1 MKSKGL
7 VSAALTLTLLAGSSI
22 YTSASS
28 SNLNVSKPAQHEVKI
43 NNEDSV
49 AQPYWKVKA
58 AYSVAKAGWKAGTS
72 SADKVGTFLFGF
84 SAERDKADVSAKKKE
99 VLFDK

>member
-28 SNLNVSKPAQHEVKI
+28 ANLNVSKPAQHEVKI
-43 NNEDSV
+43 NNNEDSV

-58 AYSVAKAGWKAGTS
+58 ALAVARAGWKAGTS
-72 SADKVGTFLFGF
+72 SADKVGTFFGF
-84 SAERDKADVSAKKKE
+84 SADLDKADVSAKKKE

>member
-28 SNLNVSKPAQHEVKI
+28 ANLNVSKPAQHEVKI

-58 AYSVAKAGWKAGTS
+58 AFAVARAGWKAGTS
-72 SADKVGTFLFGF
+72 SADKVGTFFGF
-84 SAERDKADVSAKKKE
+84 TAVLDKADVSAKKKE
-99 VLFDK
+99 VVFDK